1 MRALVLAG
9 GAALFAATQSSQTL
23 LPTGWRLSP
32 PQGAVA
38 TVGTMPQGVALS
50 PDARRIAVVEA
61 GAGPPGL
68 RILNVPVLDGARDI
82 KLKGA
87 FGRPIWLDDATV
99 AVAGAN
105 DDALEI
111 VDVNSGNVSR
121 IVIGRGSW
129 PAAIALAP
137 GGRVAAVAGD
147 GDSNVALV
155 DLNAATVTKR
165 FASGAHPSAVAF
177 SADGGALYVLSRAES
192 SLRAVRI
199 SDGSVRTA
207 AVGRHPAAMALDA
220 TGRYLLVAA
229 SDDDELEAFDTQTER
244 IIARRR
250 FSLPFGGEWGT
261 LPNSVTVSAKDVY
274 VTLAGANGVA
284 RLRFNAPQLSAPA
297 TARTGWYP
305 TDVAVTRDGTLFVTD
320 GMGEGTRPNPQYNP
334 YLHRNHGYVAEQRY
348 GTVRAI
354 AAASLDDAGGGTAL
368 LAENA
373 APQWTAPTQQ
383 TVVRPGGPIRHVI
396 YIIKENR
403 SYDQVLGDVR
413 GADGDP
419 QLVWFGEKITPNQHG
434 IARRFGIFDNAYVDA
449 EVSADGHNWS
459 DAAIA
464 NDYTERFWPATYGGR
479 REAYDYDFGVGPNVP
494 RGGYLWDAAAKAHIT
509 YRNYGEGVVE
519 LSSRLPPITTHRH
532 LVGHYDPRYV
542 GWNLRYSDLDRLA
555 EWRREFNEYIKDGDL
570 PALEV
575 LWLPN
580 DHTAGTAPGRPTP
593 QAYVAQND
601 LAVGRLVDAV
611 SHSRYWGSTAIFIL
625 EDDAQA
631 GPDHVSD
638 QRSTFYVASPYA
650 RGGLRHEHYST
661 AGVLAT
667 IERILGLAPLSYYDA
682 TSAPLYE
689 AFGTTPNVRPYDAVV
704 PKVDPHSL
712 NRATAYG
719 AAASARLDFSRPDA
733 ADPRVMQDV
742 LAHEVSDIAT
752 LR

>member
-1 MRALVLAG
+1 VRLVTRALACAG
-9 GAALFAATQSSQTL
+9 VAGLFAATQSTPTL

-32 PQGAVA
+32 PQYAVA

-68 RILNVPVLDGARDI
+68 RFLSVPALDGARDV

-87 FGRPIWLDDATV
+87 FGRPIWLDDADV

-105 DDALEI
+105 DDAVEI
-111 VDVNSGNVSR
+111 VDVNSGRLARR
-121 IVIGRGSW
+121 IAVGHATW
-129 PAAIALAP
+129 PVAIALSKNE
-137 GGRVAAVAGD
+137 RVMAVAGD
-147 GDSNVALV
+147 GDSRIALLDPSSGV
-155 DLNAATVTKR
+155 ITKR
-165 FASGAHPSAVAF
+165 FAAGAHPSAVLF
-177 SADGGALYVLSRAES
+177 SDDGATLFALSRAES
-192 SLRAVRI
+192 SLRIIRVADGAVR
-199 SDGSVRTA
+199 VA
-207 AVGRHPAAMALDA
+207 AVGRHPAAMAFDES
-220 TGRYLLVAA
+220 GRFLLVAA
-229 SDDDELEAFDTQTER
+229 SDDDEIEAVDAQTGR
-244 IIARRR
+244 IVARRR
-250 FSLPFGGEWGT
+250 FILPFGGQWGT
-261 LPNSVTVSAKDVY
+261 LPNAITISGKDVY

-284 RLRFNAPQLSAPA
+284 RLEFTPA
-297 TARTGWYP
+297 GFSEPETARTGWYP
-305 TDVAVTRDGTLFVTD
+305 TDVAVAADGSLLVTD

-334 YLHRNHGYVAEQRY
+334 YLHRTQGYVAKQRF
-348 GTVRAI
+348 GTVRVVNRTSFEGGMAEL
-354 AAASLDDAGGGTAL
+354 AA
-368 LAENA
+368 NA
-373 APQWTAPTQQ
+373 APQWTPPERE
-383 TVVRPGGPIRHVI
+383 TVVRAGGPIRHVI

-419 QLVWFGEKITPNQHG
+419 QLVWFGQSVTPNQHA
-434 IARRFGIFDNAYVDA
+434 IVRRFGVFDNAYVDA

-464 NDYTERFWPATYGGR
+464 NDYVERFWPATYGDR

-494 RGGYLWDAAAKAHIT
+494 RGGYLWDAAARAHIT

-519 LSSRLPPITTHRH
+519 LSSRLPAITTHRH

-542 GWNLRYSDLDRLA
+542 GWNLRYSDLDRFA
-555 EWRREFNEYIKDGDL
+555 EWRREFRAFERDGDL
-570 PALEV
+570 PALEI

-580 DHTAGTAPGRPTP
+580 DHTAGTAPGRLTP

-601 LAVGRLVDAV
+601 LAVGRLVEAV
-611 SHSRYWGSTAIFIL
+611 SHSRYWESTAVFIV

-631 GPDHVSD
+631 GPDHISD

-650 RGGLRHEHYST
+650 HGGLRHEQYST

-682 TSAPLYE
+682 TSAPLYA
-689 AFGTTPNVRPYDAVV
+689 AFTGTPDLRAYDAVL
-704 PKVDPHSL
+704 PNVDLHAV

-719 AAASARLDFSRPDA
+719 AGTSARLDFSRPDA
-733 ADPRVMQDV
+733 ADPRVMRDV
-742 LAHEVSDIAT
+742 LAHEGTSP
-752 LR
+752 R

>member
-1 MRALVLAG
+1 MKLIVRALAFTGL
-9 GAALFAATQSSQTL
+9 AALFAAAQSSQTL
-23 LPTGWRLSP
+23 LPTGWRLSA
-32 PQGAVA
+32 PQGAFV

-68 RILNVPVLDGARDI
+68 RILNVPALEGARDV

-99 AVAGAN
+99 AVAGGN
-105 DDALEI
+105 EDALDI
-111 VDVNSGNVSR
+111 VDVNSGNVRR
-121 IVIGRGSW
+121 IATGSGSW

-137 GGRVAAVAGD
+137 GGRVMAVAGD
-147 GDSNVALV
+147 GDSKVALV
-155 DLNAATVTKR
+155 DLKAAAVTKR
-165 FASGAHPSAVAF
+165 FPSGAHPSAVAF
-177 SADGGALYVLSRAES
+177 SADGATLYTLSRAES
-192 SLRAVRI
+192 NLRVIQI
-199 SDGSVRTA
+199 SDAAVRTA
-207 AVGRHPAAMALDA
+207 ALGRHPAAMAFDA
-220 TGRYLLVAA
+220 SGRYLLIVA
-229 SDDDELEAFDTQTER
+229 SDDDELEVFDTQMER
-244 IIARRR
+244 IVGRTR

-261 LPNSVTVSAKDVY
+261 LPNAVAVFGKDIY

-284 RLRFNAPQLSAPA
+284 RLRFTPPQLSAPA

-305 TDVAVTRDGTLFVTD
+305 TDVAVTPDGTLFVTD

-334 YLHRNHGYVAEQRY
+334 YLHRNQGYVAEQRY

-354 AAASLDDAGGGTAL
+354 DGMSLDGTGGGMAL

-373 APQWTAPTQQ
+373 APQWTLPTQQ

-413 GADGDP
+413 GANGDP
-419 QLVWFGEKITPNQHG
+419 QLVWFGEKVTPNQHA

-555 EWRREFNEYIKDGDL
+555 EWRREFNEYTKEGDL

-611 SHSRYWGSTAIFIL
+611 SHSRYWKSTAIFIL

-667 IERILGLAPLSYYDA
+667 IERILGLRPLSYYDA

-689 AFGTTPNVRPYDAVV
+689 AFGSTPNVRPYDAVV
-704 PKVDPHSL
+704 PKVNPHAL

-719 AAASARLDFSRPDA
+719 AATSARLDFSRPDA
-733 ADPRVMQDV
+733 ADPRILQDV
-742 LAHEVSDIAT
+742 LAHGV
-752 LR
+752 

>member
-1 MRALVLAG
+1 MRALALAG
-9 GAALFAATQSSQTL
+9 VAGLYAATQSSQTL

-32 PQGAVA
+32 PQGAIV
-38 TVGTMPQGVALS
+38 TVGTMPQGVAVS

-68 RILNVPVLDGARDI
+68 RVLNVPALDGARDM

-87 FGRPIWLDDATV
+87 FGRPIWLNDASV

-111 VDVNSGNVSR
+111 VDVTSGKVR
-121 IVIGRGSW
+121 RVAIGHGSW
-129 PAAIALAP
+129 PTAIALAP

-147 GDSNVALV
+147 GDSKVALV
-155 DLNAATVTKR
+155 DLNVATVTKR

-177 SADGGALYVLSRAES
+177 SADGAALYVLSRAES
-192 SLRAVRI
+192 SLRIVQIADGTVR
-199 SDGSVRTA
+199 VA
-207 AVGRHPAAMALDA
+207 AVGRHPAAMAFDPS
-220 TGRYLLVAA
+220 GRYLLVAA
-229 SDDDELEAFDTQTER
+229 SDDDELEAVDTQTLR
-244 IIARRR
+244 IVARRR
-250 FSLPFGGEWGT
+250 FSLPFGGDWGT
-261 LPNSVTVSAKDVY
+261 LPDAVTVAGKDVY
-274 VTLAGANGVA
+274 VTLGGANGVA
-284 RLRFNAPQLSAPA
+284 RLQFTPPELSTPA

-334 YLHRNHGYVAEQRY
+334 YLHRNQGYVAEQRY

-354 AAASLDDAGGGTAL
+354 AASSLDGAGGGMAQ

-383 TVVRPGGPIRHVI
+383 TVVRAGGPIRHVI

-413 GADGDP
+413 GADGVP
-419 QLVWFGEKITPNQHG
+419 QLVWFGEKITPNQHAL
-434 IARRFGIFDNAYVDA
+434 ARRFGVFDNAYVDGA
-449 EVSADGHNWS
+449 VSADGHNWS

-464 NDYTERFWPATYGGR
+464 NDYTERFWPATYGDR
-479 REAYDYDFGVGPNVP
+479 RDAYDYDFGVGPNVP
-494 RGGYLWDAAAKAHIT
+494 RAGYLWDAAANAHIT

-519 LSSRLPPITTHRH
+519 LSSRLPAITTHRR

-555 EWRREFNEYIKDGDL
+555 EWRREFRDYERDGNL

-580 DHTAGTAPGRPTP
+580 DHTAGTALGRPTP

-611 SHSRYWGSTAIFIL
+611 SHSRYWESTAIFIV

-638 QRSTFYVASPYA
+638 QRSTFYLASPYA

-661 AGVLAT
+661 TGVLAT
-667 IERILGLAPLSYYDA
+667 IERILGLAPLSYHDG

-689 AFGTTPNVRPYDAVV
+689 AFTTTPDLRAYGAVV
-704 PKVDPHSL
+704 PKVDPHAV

-733 ADPRVMQDV
+733 ADPRVMRDV
-742 LAHEVSDIAT
+742 LAHGVSDIAT